1 MSDLFEPSLQEMIVD
16 AEREV
21 RMRINVYPKL
31 VINGR
36 MKQDD
41 ADRKIAIMR
50 AIVERLRGLKP

>member
-1 MSDLFEPSLQEMIVD
+1 MIVD

>member
-1 MSDLFEPSLQEMIVD
+1 VSDLFEPSLQEMIVD